1 MDFLGTPL
9 ETVYLIALIVSSASI
24 ILFIFFGDLLEAV
37 GEVLN
42 PTLILAF
49 ITIASASGY
58 LFEMYSELNSVLIFI
73 LSLIIAFIIDACL
86 NIFVLIPLS
95 SAEESLTYRE
105 ESLKGRM
112 AKVITSIPEDGY
124 GEVMIENVSGRIAKP
139 AKGFNNEKIHEGSNV
154 LIVNTKNGVLYVTV
168 YEDLYKEEF

>member
-49 ITIASASGY
+49 ITIALQVVIY
-58 LFEMYSELNSVLIFI
+58 LKCI
-73 LSLIIAFIIDACL
+73 
-86 NIFVLIPLS
+86 
-95 SAEESLTYRE
+95 
-105 ESLKGRM
+105 
-112 AKVITSIPEDGY
+112 
-124 GEVMIENVSGRIAKP
+124 
-139 AKGFNNEKIHEGSNV
+139 
-154 LIVNTKNGVLYVTV
+154 
-168 YEDLYKEEF
+168 

>member
-1 MDFLGTPL
+1 MGFLGTPL
-9 ETVYLIALIVSSASI
+9 ETAYLIALIVSSASI
-24 ILFIFFGDLLEAV
+24 ILFIFFGDILEAV

-105 ESLKGRM
+105 ESLKGRVG
-112 AKVITSIPEDGY
+112 KVITSIPEDGY
-124 GEVMIENVSGRIAKP
+124 GEVIIENVSGRIAKP
-139 AKGFNNEKIHEGSNV
+139 AKGFNMKKY
-154 LIVNTKNGVLYVTV
+154 TKDRMY
-168 YEDLYKEEF
+168 